1 LSRFEIE
8 NPDDCQMRFDTRR
21 MTGRVAVSLVFAIF
35 AYLGLLFGGN
45 LVLGPARG
53 PNAFSSSSKDG
64 QPLQLSARDVV
75 RGVLAAD
82 RKLAP
87 KYANHDSADALP
99 TALPPAERPLNGAT
113 SLSLSNAAAFR
124 APGAKAYDS
133 RGPPAIAA

>member
-8 NPDDCQMRFDTRR
+8 DPLDCTMRFETRR
-21 MTGRVAVSLVFAIF
+21 MTGRVAVSLAVAIF

-64 QPLQLSARDVV
+64 QPLQISARDVV

-82 RKLAP
+82 RKVAQ
-87 KYANHDSADALP
+87 KYATHASGDASP
-99 TALPPAERPLNGAT
+99 TSRPLAERLTAGA
-113 SLSLSNAAAFR
+113 LSLSQPASR
-124 APGAKAYDS
+124 ALRASAEKAYDS
-133 RGPPAIAA
+133 HGPPAFAA

>member
-1 LSRFEIE
+1 
-8 NPDDCQMRFDTRR
+8 MRFDARR

-64 QPLQLSARDVV
+64 QPLQVSARDVV

-82 RKLAP
+82 RKVAQ
-87 KYANHDSADALP
+87 KYAAYSSGDAAP
-99 TALPPAERPLNGAT
+99 TAQPLAERILAGAV
-113 SLSLSNAAAFR
+113 SLSQPVSPALR
-124 APGAKAYDS
+124 AHDAKAYDS
-133 RGPPAIAA
+133 HGPPAFAA